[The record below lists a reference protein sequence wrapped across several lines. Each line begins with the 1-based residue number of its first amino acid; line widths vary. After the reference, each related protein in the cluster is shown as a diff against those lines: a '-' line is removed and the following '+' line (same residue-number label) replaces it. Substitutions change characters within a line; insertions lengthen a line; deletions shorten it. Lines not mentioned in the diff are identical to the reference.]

1 MKRFIVNKTNKK
13 GIIAEI
19 VGENMLRI
27 QKRKSDTHP
36 INIVIS
42 GENYDV
48 VANDTLSGE
57 AQHIE
62 CIDGK
67 INIDDLLIVEREDTT
82 DGEQVEEE
90 KPNEDDNEEES

>member
-36 INIVIS
+36 INIVIR

-57 AQHIE
+57 PEHIE

-67 INIDDLLIVEREDTT
+67 INTDDLMIVEREDTK

-90 KPNEDDNEEES
+90 PKPKDNEEDS